1 MQESFVPIKD
11 DGFTK
16 STLERSN
23 SLGSDKDVL
32 LHTAGQEDSLDY
44 RIHAK
49 HAEGKTISLWH
60 DIR

>member
-16 STLERSN
+16 TLERSN